1 MIIIIIVYTM
11 LRRPPTAATLTAKD
25 IEEFKERL
33 FDKEKKKEMD
43 TIFMGRSIHRQND
56 KK

>member
-1 MIIIIIVYTM
+1 M